1 MFKYYVLYPLGY
13 KMFSSSAITRR
24 IYRSLG
30 NSFGQK
36 RKLIGDLPYNLMYEK
51 RRVRDLIIDTCDLK
65 DNSEVLELG
74 TGWIHRYSLFLRLF
88 KKIKLTLFDVWDNR
102 QFELLKKYF
111 MQLPNHLTPE
121 EMHKA
126 GYVLNKIEEAR
137 SFEDLYQ
144 LLDCRYVINGN
155 GSLSGFSNNQ
165 FDVVFS
171 CNVFEHIKKE
181 ILPDYIRD
189 INRILTPGGY
199 SAQIIDIGDHYHYLD
214 KKGTHVKE
222 YLKFSNTLWAYYFN
236 NQIQYINR
244 VQISEWL
251 KLFEQA
257 GFKLVYKNEIG
268 TEIST
273 LNVHSDFSAY
283 SKKDLEGIKLLVV
296 HQKRV

>member
-1 MFKYYVLYPLGY
+1 MFKYYFLYPLSY
-13 KMFSSSAITRR
+13 KIFSSSAMTRR
-24 IYRSLG
+24 MYRFLG
-30 NSFGQK
+30 NYFGQK
-36 RKLIGDLPYNLMYEK
+36 RKLVGDLPYNLMYEK
-51 RRVRDLIIDTCDLK
+51 RRVRDLIVDTCDLK

-102 QFELLKKYF
+102 QFELLKEYF
-111 MQLPNHLTPE
+111 KQLPNHLSQE
-121 EMHKA
+121 EMDKA
-126 GYVLNKIEEAR
+126 RSILNKIEEAK

-144 LLDCRYVINGN
+144 LLECRYVINEN
-155 GSLSGFSNNQ
+155 GSLNSFSDNQ

-171 CNVFEHIKKE
+171 CNVFEHVKKE
-181 ILPDYIRD
+181 ILPDYICD

-222 YLKFSNTLWAYYFN
+222 YLKFSNTLWTCYFD

-268 TEIST
+268 AEIST
-273 LNVHSDFSAY
+273 LKVHSDYSPY
-283 SKKDLEGIKLLVV
+283 SKNDLEGIRLLIV
-296 HQKRV
+296 HQKHE